1 MGGLG
6 AWRGGWSLGGCPA
19 WACGLMCAAYVL
31 ISVCAGGVL
40 GVRAAR
46 CLRLRLRLGLSRLPV
61 AAVRKWLSE
70 QQQSVEARNARM
82 ERTGRGRLT

>member
-1 MGGLG
+1 
-6 AWRGGWSLGGCPA
+6 
-19 WACGLMCAAYVL
+19 
-31 ISVCAGGVL
+31 
-40 GVRAAR
+40 VRAAR
-46 CLRLRLRLGLSRLPV
+46 CLRLRLRLGLSRLPL

>member
-1 MGGLG
+1 
-6 AWRGGWSLGGCPA
+6 
-19 WACGLMCAAYVL
+19 MCAAHVL
-31 ISVCAGGVL
+31 ISVCAAVSSGC
-40 GVRAAR
+40 VRRDAYA
-46 CLRLRLRLGLSRLPV
+46 CACACLSRLPV